1 MKNKTNVGF
10 AAAVFAVLFIPVIA
24 FAQEATTE
32 VMEVFVID
40 ASEATAPLA
49 PLIDRFVE
57 LNKKHNSPSE
67 RALWFSTFAGAQ
79 TGVFIA
85 TIRWPSLAA
94 FAADPVPA
102 TPEAQALQQE
112 LFQTG
117 FKVQSRSLIYGG
129 VR

>member
-1 MKNKTNVGF
+1 MKNKINVGF
-10 AAAVFAVLFIPVIA
+10 VAAVLAVLFIPVVS
-24 FAQEATTE
+24 FAQTAPQE
-32 VMEVFVID
+32 VMEVFIID

-67 RALWFSTFAGAQ
+67 RALWFNAHAGAQ
-79 TGVFIA
+79 TGVFIS
-85 TIRWPSLAA
+85 TIRWPSIAA

-117 FKVQSRSLIYGG
+117 FKVVSRSLIYGG